1 MKHILGLD
9 LGPNSIGWAVIVAS
23 SSENGADVL
32 EKVLCSGSRIIPMD
46 AKQLGDFE
54 NGNTVSKTKDRT
66 QKRGTRRLYERSKLR
81 RERLHRV
88 LSILGFLPAHYSRQ
102 LDRYGKFIAGE
113 PKLPWTEDGQG
124 RPCFLFHDAFDEML
138 DDFRRNQPDL
148 VAEGRKVP
156 YDWTLYF
163 LRKKALKEK
172 IQKEELAWILL
183 NFNQKRG
190 YYQAR
195 GEEEKKTASRSREYF
210 TAQVVSD
217 IVDTNRMYKGLKVL
231 TVVLADGTRGKIF
244 KKEIPDWIGQR
255 KDIIVKVDLDKEGN
269 VKLDEDGEP
278 SCRFN
283 IPTEEE
289 WNAQWALIKTK
300 TQKDLDDS
308 GKTVDAYIYDTLLQ
322 MPKQKIRGKL
332 VRTIERKYYKDELYR
347 ILEAQK
353 KFHPELQDR
362 NLYEACIQNL
372 YPLNDAH
379 RNQISGKDMIYL
391 LVEDILFYQRPL
403 KSKKSLVADCPYEE
417 IVRTDEKTGEVKHY
431 PLKCIPKSHP
441 LFQEFRLWQ
450 FISNL
455 RIYRKEDF
463 VNGKKV
469 FDVDVT
475 SEFLKNE
482 DDYVNLF
489 DELNKLKNV
498 NQKDLFK
505 YPSFGLKKNAE
516 KLYRWNYVEDKTYP
530 CNETRYQML
539 DRLKKAEISSG
550 FLTKDME
557 LALWH
562 ILYSVSDREELKK
575 ALGTF
580 AEKHGLDE
588 KFSEVFLNIPPFEK
602 DYGAYSCKAIK
613 KLLPL
618 MRMGKYW
625 DASTIDAQTR
635 ERISKITSGEYDENI
650 RERVREKAIHLTELS
665 SFRGLPLW
673 LACYVV
679 YDRHSEIKDAGKWER
694 PSDIDNF
701 LIHI

>member
-244 KKEIPDWIGQR
+244 KKEIP
-255 KDIIVKVDLDKEGN
+255 
-269 VKLDEDGEP
+269 
-278 SCRFN
+278 
-283 IPTEEE
+283 
-289 WNAQWALIKTK
+289 
-300 TQKDLDDS
+300 
-308 GKTVDAYIYDTLLQ
+308 
-322 MPKQKIRGKL
+322 
-332 VRTIERKYYKDELYR
+332 
-347 ILEAQK
+347 
-353 KFHPELQDR
+353 
-362 NLYEACIQNL
+362 
-372 YPLNDAH
+372 
-379 RNQISGKDMIYL
+379 
-391 LVEDILFYQRPL
+391 
-403 KSKKSLVADCPYEE
+403 
-417 IVRTDEKTGEVKHY
+417 
-431 PLKCIPKSHP
+431 
-441 LFQEFRLWQ
+441 
-450 FISNL
+450 
-455 RIYRKEDF
+455 
-463 VNGKKV
+463 
-469 FDVDVT
+469 
-475 SEFLKNE
+475 
-482 DDYVNLF
+482 
-489 DELNKLKNV
+489 
-498 NQKDLFK
+498 
-505 YPSFGLKKNAE
+505 
-516 KLYRWNYVEDKTYP
+516 
-530 CNETRYQML
+530 
-539 DRLKKAEISSG
+539 ISS
-550 FLTKDME
+550 
-557 LALWH
+557 
-562 ILYSVSDREELKK
+562 I
-575 ALGTF
+575 
-580 AEKHGLDE
+580 
-588 KFSEVFLNIPPFEK
+588 
-602 DYGAYSCKAIK
+602 
-613 KLLPL
+613 
-618 MRMGKYW
+618 
-625 DASTIDAQTR
+625 
-635 ERISKITSGEYDENI
+635 
-650 RERVREKAIHLTELS
+650 
-665 SFRGLPLW
+665 
-673 LACYVV
+673 
-679 YDRHSEIKDAGKWER
+679 
-694 PSDIDNF
+694 
-701 LIHI
+701 